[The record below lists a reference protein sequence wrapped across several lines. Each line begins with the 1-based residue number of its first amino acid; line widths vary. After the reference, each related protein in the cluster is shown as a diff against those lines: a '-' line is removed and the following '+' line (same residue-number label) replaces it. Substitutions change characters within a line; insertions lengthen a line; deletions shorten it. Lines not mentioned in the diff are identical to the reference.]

1 MDTISILAA
10 VLLAVLAIDIAA
22 VLFGTDSREPLLDD
36 HQR

>member
-10 VLLAVLAIDIAA
+10 LLLAIVAFDIAA
-22 VLFGTDSREPLLDD
+22 VLFGTDSREALLDD